1 MVVVCPGRAAA
12 AESQRCGCI
21 YVCFGLRLGTDS
33 LARARTPCPA
43 NASDHEGPLPD
54 PQGTPPTCSHPS
66 PPHPLT
72 SGPGASPTPLAQ
84 LLSAP
89 QPYRPQCTPTP
100 AQIPTAPRR
109 NCPDPQCTPP
119 HLQSRPAHPTPT
131 CADPQC
137 TPTPPARIPSARH
150 VFCTEYQCTPPHANR
165 SPGQSHLLLNRF
177 PGNPI
182 APAQIP
188 SAPHSGKSPVHPTSV
203 SAEPQCTPRHT
214 HRSPVPPPQ
223 PP

>member
-109 NCPDPQCTPP
+109 NCPDPQCTP
-119 HLQSRPAHPTPT
+119 
-131 CADPQC
+131 
-137 TPTPPARIPSARH
+137 TPPARIPSARH